1 LQLELRLSDGSER
14 INSAVGFCKKNDS
27 PIVDHTPTT
36 QRDGSM
42 TYPLAHCRRL
52 GASRSMSTRMY
63 ATRTMLRAGVM
74 FGVKLVTATVSI
86 AVTVMVRVML
96 PGTLTLRTE
105 RQCPDVKNYK

>member
-1 LQLELRLSDGSER
+1 MQLELRLSDGSER